1 MKAHTTS
8 LLPGLA
14 GAGVVLAL
22 APAVLA
28 QSHEH
33 GGGHGHGGA
42 EMTDADK
49 PLPEDQYPPTYF
61 SHPDHKAVIYGHI
74 VLMTLAWVFALPAA
88 VMLSLARSRY
98 TLLVQ
103 FAFLGANAGAVLL
116 GVVYNASTPDLY
128 PNNAHGKVGWIAAL
142 VVSAQ
147 VVVGLLARVA
157 GAFKRSTHRFRM
169 GARSEERQG
178 FLPVSTEAMAEHD
191 SCYPPGPYGRFSQD
205 SGQGTE
211 PRTESL
217 RSQPLSSPSSS
228 PRDDGDA
235 HKEYRVG
242 GDGDDNNTD
251 DDLSDAHVPII
262 SSSGRAYAAVA
273 RVAEKIS
280 DRFWKVLLFAYN
292 AVDRTILI
300 LGFIALCTG
309 ITTYGRFFEGSGI
322 YSGLAHFIK
331 GGVFFWLGIF
341 TLGRW
346 AGCFGELGW
355 AWNVRPKV
363 PGQKWKY
370 SAEFVESFLIF
381 FYGSTNIFLEHL
393 GGWGGEWTASDLE
406 HISITVLFIGGG
418 LCGMLVESVKMRNLL
433 NYAVSDALCHPDLPA
448 SASTSDVERG
458 HRTTTSTA
466 ITTATDAN
474 PAANTPDELREP
486 DTYAFSANP
495 IPALVIF
502 LLGLMMSSHT
512 QASMIS
518 SMVHKQWGN
527 LLAGAAFA
535 RALTY
540 VVLWLRPPRS
550 VYPSRPPTELL
561 ASFGLMGGGV
571 IFMSSA
577 HDVVQGMIHYR
588 LDAMFMYTVTM
599 GLVGL
604 LMAYTLLM
612 IALKGWAAR
621 REAAGRV

>member
-1 MKAHTTS
+1 MKTPATT
-8 LLPGLA
+8 LLP
-14 GAGVVLAL
+14 VVLASVAVL
-22 APAVLA
+22 GLVPAVLA
-28 QSHEH
+28 DEGHGH
-33 GGGHGHGGA
+33 GGGGHGHGGM

-61 SHPDHKAVIYGHI
+61 AHPDHRVAIYGHI
-74 VLMTLAWVFALPAA
+74 ALMALAWVFALPAA
-88 VMLSLARSRY
+88 IMLSLARSRY
-98 TLLVQ
+98 TLPVQ
-103 FAFLGANAGAVLL
+103 FAFLCANAGAVLL
-116 GVVYNASTPDLY
+116 GVIYNASTPDLY
-128 PNNAHGKVGWIAAL
+128 PGNAHGKVGWIA
-142 VVSAQ
+142 VIIVSAQ
-147 VVVGLLARVA
+147 VIVGLLARVA
-157 GAFKRSTHRFRM
+157 GAFKRSKHHLRFSVR
-169 GARSEERQG
+169 AEERQG
-178 FLPVSTEAMAEHD
+178 FIPVSTEAMAEHD
-191 SCYPPGPYGRFSQD
+191 SCYPMGPYRRFSQD

-217 RSQPLSSPSSS
+217 RSHSLSSSAADSPSS
-228 PRDDGDA
+228 PTRDAADA
-235 HKEYRVG
+235 HKEYRVS
-242 GDGDDNNTD
+242 GDDDDTD
-251 DDLSDAHVPII
+251 DDLSDAHLPII
-262 SSSGRAYAAVA
+262 SKSA
-273 RVAEKIS
+273 RVQAMLAKVAEKIS
-280 DRFWKVLLFAYN
+280 DRFWKVLLFGYN

-309 ITTYGRFFEGSGI
+309 ITTYGRFFEGDGI
-322 YSGLAHFIK
+322 FSGLAHFIK

-355 AWNVRPKV
+355 AWNIRPKI

-433 NYAVSDALCHPDLPA
+433 NYTVSDSISPTQAHTSP
-448 SASTSDVERG
+448 STSTRDVERG
-458 HRTTTSTA
+458 NHTITNPNPTT
-466 ITTATDAN
+466 N
-474 PAANTPDELREP
+474 NTPAELTEP

-561 ASFGLMGGGV
+561 ASFGLMGGGI
-571 IFMSSA
+571 IFMASA

-621 REAAGRV
+621 REAGRG